1 MIHNDREKGY
11 REVQKNPKS
20 DRWRINPKRHE
31 VPQWRE
37 DRKRRRDRERE
48 TD

>member
-1 MIHNDREKGY
+1 MTEKRDTEKY
-11 REVQKNPKS
+11 KKNPKS

-31 VPQWRE
+31 VPQRRE

>member
-1 MIHNDREKGY
+1 MVMKEKMDT
-11 REVQKNPKS
+11 EKTKKTKCVT
-20 DRWRINPKRHE
+20 WRINPKRHK

>member
-1 MIHNDREKGY
+1 MKEK
-11 REVQKNPKS
+11 RDTEKTKTKS
-20 DRWRINPKRHE
+20 VRWRINPKRHE